1 MAHGP
6 VTTRD
11 LTKPAVTSELP
22 LLLPDAAIDLAEVLA
37 HFDEHGY
44 ARLGR
49 LMSDEGLGAL
59 RRRADD
65 LMMGRAPGAGLF
77 FQLDTETGSY
87 EDLTFGRGY
96 QGPSLNYRKIEKL
109 EKDELFLSWLQNSV
123 FQAVARAIVG
133 DRVVLYRAVLM
144 NKASTGGTVLPWHQ
158 DGGLF
163 WGLDRDPT
171 LQIWTALDDAPVE
184 AGPVEVVVGSH
195 RAGLATPL
203 GGVIPEPIVR
213 ARRADD
219 MGVPLAAR
227 AGEVLLL
234 HNHLWHRSL
243 VNRTGH
249 PRRAFSVCYMSEE
262 TRCTRKK
269 RAPREF
275 FRVF

>member
-1 MAHGP
+1 
-6 VTTRD
+6 
-11 LTKPAVTSELP
+11 
-22 LLLPDAAIDLAEVLA
+22 
-37 HFDEHGY
+37 
-44 ARLGR
+44 
-49 LMSDEGLGAL
+49 
-59 RRRADD
+59 
-65 LMMGRAPGAGLF
+65 MMGRAADAGLF
-77 FQLDTETGSY
+77 FQLDTESGSY
-87 EDLTFGRGY
+87 DDLTFGRGY

-109 EKDELFLSWLQNSV
+109 EKDALFLSWLRNPV
-123 FQAVARAIVG
+123 FQDIARALIG
-133 DRVVLYRAVLM
+133 ERVVLYRAVLM

-163 WGLDRDPT
+163 WGLDRDPN
-171 LQIWTALDDAPVE
+171 LQIWTALDDTPVDGG
-184 AGPVEVVVGSH
+184 AVEVVVGSH

-213 ARRADD
+213 AARADENS
-219 MGVPLAAR
+219 VPLAAR

-249 PRRAFSVCYMSEE
+249 PRRAFSVCYMSAD

>member
-1 MAHGP
+1 MARAAG
-6 VTTRD
+6 VTML
-11 LTKPAVTSELP
+11 LTDVG
-22 LLLPDAAIDLAEVLA
+22 IDLERVLA
-37 HFDEHGY
+37 DFARDGY

-49 LMSDEGLGAL
+49 LMSDDGLAAL
-59 RRRADD
+59 RGRAAD
-65 LMMGRAPGAGLF
+65 LMMGRVPDPGLF

-87 EDLTFGRGY
+87 GDLTFGRGY
-96 QGPSLNYRKIEKL
+96 QGPSDNYRKIEKL
-109 EKDELFLSWLQNSV
+109 EKDALFLSWLRNSV
-123 FQAVARAIVG
+123 FERIARALVG
-133 DRVVLYRAVLM
+133 ENVVIYRAVLM
-144 NKASTGGTVLPWHQ
+144 SKSGSGGTVLPWHQ

-163 WGLDRDPT
+163 WGLDRDPL

-184 AGPVEVVVGSH
+184 AGPVEVLAGSH

-213 ARRADD
+213 ARRADEAC
-219 MGVPLAAR
+219 VPLAAG

-234 HNHLWHRSL
+234 HNHVWHRSL
-243 VNRTGH
+243 VNRTGK
-249 PRRAFSVCYMSEE
+249 PRRAFSVCYMSAD

>member
-1 MAHGP
+1 M
-6 VTTRD
+6 
-11 LTKPAVTSELP
+11 
-22 LLLPDAAIDLAEVLA
+22 LLPGAAIELAGVLA
-37 HFDEHGY
+37 HFAEHGY

-49 LMSDEGLGAL
+49 LLSDEGLAL
-59 RRRADD
+59 LRGRADD
-65 LMMGRAPGAGLF
+65 LMMGRGADGGLF
-77 FQLDTETGSY
+77 FQLDTESGSY
-87 EDLTFGRGY
+87 DDLTFGRGY

-109 EKDELFLSWLQNSV
+109 EKDALFLSWLRNPV
-123 FQAVARAIVG
+123 FRDITRALIGERVA
-133 DRVVLYRAVLM
+133 LYRAVLM

-163 WGLDRDPT
+163 WGLDRDPN
-171 LQIWTALDDAPVE
+171 LQIWTALDDTPVD
-184 AGPVEVVVGSH
+184 AGAVEVVVGSH

-213 ARRADD
+213 AARTDENS
-219 MGVPLAAR
+219 VPLAAR

-243 VNRTGH
+243 LNRTGH
-249 PRRAFSVCYMSEE
+249 PRRAFSVCYMSAD